1 MNSVSNIFDV
11 EQSIMQCW
19 GVVDDLKLLT
29 EQVYDRPKPLTEDEL
44 GNIILGM
51 QTLYQL
57 KFEKCFDEFEELCK
71 NYHKYRKVY
80 EAVERSRD
88 DGK

>member
-1 MNSVSNIFDV
+1 
-11 EQSIMQCW
+11 
-19 GVVDDLKLLT
+19 
-29 EQVYDRPKPLTEDEL
+29 VYDRPQPLTEDEL
-44 GNIILGM
+44 GNILIGM

-57 KFEKCFDEFEELCK
+57 KFEKCFEEFEELCK

>member
-1 MNSVSNIFDV
+1 MDSVSNIFDV

-29 EQVYDRPKPLTEDEL
+29 EQVYDRPQPLTEDEL
-44 GNIILGM
+44 GNILIGM

-57 KFEKCFDEFEELCK
+57 KFEKCFNEFEELCK

-80 EAVERSRD
+80 EAVERSKD

>member
-29 EQVYDRPKPLTEDEL
+29 EQVYDRPQPLTEDEL
-44 GNIILGM
+44 GNILIGM

-57 KFEKCFDEFEELCK
+57 KFEKCFNEFEELCK

>member
-1 MNSVSNIFDV
+1 MNSVGNIFDV

-29 EQVYDRPKPLTEDEL
+29 EQVYDRPQPLTEDEL
-44 GNIILGM
+44 GNILIGM
-51 QTLYQL
+51 QSLYQL
-57 KFEKCFDEFEELCK
+57 KFEKCFNEFEELCK

-80 EAVERSRD
+80 EAVERAKD